1 MNESRALALRI
12 NGLKVNH
19 ELGRIMLG
27 VCEYFGAV
35 KGNDMIRDDLHSL
48 GGEVSVVDAK
58 VTVEPVDLV
67 RDEFARNKALQG
79 AENVLVHVMN
89 YV

>member
-19 ELGRIMLG
+19 ELGRIVLG

-48 GGEVSVVDAK
+48 RGEVSVVDAK

-67 RDEFARNKALQG
+67 SNEFAGDEALRV
-79 AENVLVHVMN
+79 ESHR
-89 YV
+89 

>member
-12 NGLKVNH
+12 NGIKVNH
-19 ELGRIMLG
+19 ELGRIVLS
-27 VCEYFGAV
+27 VCEYFGTV

-67 RDEFARNKALQG
+67 RNELSRNKAL
-79 AENVLVHVMN
+79 
-89 YV
+89 

>member
-12 NGLKVNH
+12 NGLEVNH
-19 ELGRIMLG
+19 ELGRIVLG

-67 RDEFARNKALQG
+67 GYEFTGDEALNKVVRRSVM
-79 AENVLVHVMN
+79 VL
-89 YV
+89 